1 MELPR
6 KRAPRRREDRIIL
19 HFDYDCFYASVF
31 ENRDPRLKALPLG
44 VKQKN
49 ILATCNYVARKQGVK
64 KLMLI
69 TEAKR
74 LCPNLVIIEG
84 EDLTPFRD
92 TSKKLFGFMR
102 GYSWNRKA
110 ERLGFDEVFM
120 DVTDIINYNMF
131 CLNRVSLS
139 ESFFHLSKKDPEKGF
154 LCDLTKV
161 AGCVYGK
168 TPGTGDLNNSAY
180 VRLLLASHLAFHL
193 RMKVEED
200 FGFTA
205 SVGISTNKLLSKLV
219 GSVNKPRNQTTLMS
233 FDDAVVTEF
242 MDAHSVRK
250 VPGIGFKTS
259 RALEE
264 KYLAAPLGP
273 DDADRETTLLKVY
286 DVRTHEQTSLD
297 ALEKLLGGP
306 GSERGVGER
315 VWGLLHGV
323 DDTEVKDASDVPSQ
337 ISIEDTYKGLESMS
351 QIERELRKISASLIR
366 RMRTDLLTDDNSDD
380 SAEPGSQ
387 RWIAHPKTLRLSIR
401 QWPSS
406 DAPQG
411 TSWHS
416 HPDFQRISRS
426 QPMPNFVFNTKE
438 TPDSLAERLT
448 TEVLL
453 PTMKKFFPAG
463 HKWNLQLMNVCVANL
478 AASGSEAGPGV
489 GRDISVMFRKQDD
502 VLRQWKIDTTIVE
515 DDGCDGGDDV
525 HDAQRQS
532 ISDHEVEEME
542 VEEFDDDDG
551 GSWEGDEVTARC
563 PLCGHSIPPFA
574 LAAHAR
580 FHDFED

>member
-1 MELPR
+1 
-6 KRAPRRREDRIIL
+6 
-19 HFDYDCFYASVF
+19 
-31 ENRDPRLKALPLG
+31 
-44 VKQKN
+44 
-49 ILATCNYVARKQGVK
+49 
-64 KLMLI
+64 
-69 TEAKR
+69 
-74 LCPNLVIIEG
+74 
-84 EDLTPFRD
+84 
-92 TSKKLFGFMR
+92 
-102 GYSWNRKA
+102 
-110 ERLGFDEVFM
+110 
-120 DVTDIINYNMF
+120 MF
-131 CLNRVSLS
+131 CLNRASLS

-154 LCDLTKV
+154 LCDLTTV

-168 TPGTGDLNNSAY
+168 TSDTGDLDNSAY

-193 RMKVEED
+193 RMKLEED

-205 SVGISTNKLLSKLV
+205 SVGVSTNKLLSKLV

-233 FDDAVVTEF
+233 FDDAVITKF

-250 VPGIGFKTS
+250 VPGIGSKTS

-264 KYLAAPLGP
+264 KYLATPLGP
-273 DDADRETTLLKVY
+273 DDADRETSPLKVY
-286 DVRTHEQTSLD
+286 DVRTHEQTSPD

-306 GSERGVGER
+306 GSERGIGER

-351 QIERELRKISASLIR
+351 QIEGELRKISASLIR
-366 RMRTDLLTDDNSDD
+366 RMRTDLLTDGSSND
-380 SAEPGSQ
+380 SIEPGSQ

-406 DAPQG
+406 DAPPG

-426 QPMPNFVFNTKE
+426 QPIPNFIFNTKE

-448 TEVLL
+448 TEILL

-515 DDGCDGGDDV
+515 DDDGGGGSVD
-525 HDAQRQS
+525 DAQLQS
-532 ISDHEVEEME
+532 ISDDEVEEME
-542 VEEFDDDDG
+542 VEEFDDDG
-551 GSWEGDEVTARC
+551 GSWAGDEIAARC

>member
-1 MELPR
+1 
-6 KRAPRRREDRIIL
+6 
-19 HFDYDCFYASVF
+19 DYDCFYASVF

-92 TSKKLFGFMR
+92 ASKMLFGFMR

-110 ERLGFDEVFM
+110 ERLGFDEIFM

-131 CLNRVSLS
+131 CLNRASLT

-154 LCDLTKV
+154 ICDLTKV
-161 AGCVYGK
+161 AGCVYGERSDA
-168 TPGTGDLNNSAY
+168 GDLDNSAY

-193 RMKVEED
+193 RMRLEED

-205 SVGISTNKLLSKLV
+205 SVGVSTNKLLSKLV
-219 GSVNKPRNQTTLMS
+219 GSVNKPRNQTTLIS
-233 FDDAVVTEF
+233 LDDDAVVTEF

-259 RALEE
+259 RALEDRF
-264 KYLAAPLGP
+264 LAMPLGP
-273 DDADRETTLLKVY
+273 DDADRETSPLKVY
-286 DVRTHEQTSLD
+286 DVRSHEQTSPE

-337 ISIEDTYKGLESMS
+337 ISIEDTFKGLESVG
-351 QIERELRKISASLIR
+351 QIEGELRKISASLVR
-366 RMRTDLLTDDNSDD
+366 RMRTDLLVDDD
-380 SAEPGSQ
+380 SIELGSQ

-401 QWPSS
+401 SWPSDS
-406 DAPQG
+406 TPG
-411 TSWHS
+411 FPRHS
-416 HPDFQRISRS
+416 NPEFQRISRS
-426 QPMPNFVFNTKE
+426 QPLPNFIFNTKE
-438 TPDSLAERLT
+438 TPEFIADRLT
-448 TEVLL
+448 TEILL
-453 PTMKKFFPAG
+453 PTVKKFYPAG
-463 HKWNLQLMNVCVANL
+463 HRWNLQLLNVCVANM

-502 VLRQWKIDTTIVE
+502 VLRQWKIDTTVVE
-515 DDGCDGGDDV
+515 EEGDDD
-525 HDAQRQS
+525 DAQHQS
-532 ISDHEVEEME
+532 ISDEEVEEME
-542 VEEFDDDDG
+542 VEEFDDEG

-580 FHDFED
+580 FHDFEG